1 MKHKNTVTK
10 LAFGGLF
17 AAMITV
23 GTILIT
29 IPTPTKG
36 YINIG
41 DSFVN
46 IGAWLL
52 GPAYGAAAAA
62 IGSALADVI
71 TGYTVYIPATFVIK
85 GLMALVSGLI
95 FHRAVKAKNGRSALV
110 PIAAAAAAELIMIS
124 GYTIF
129 EAFVLGS
136 WAAALQGVFW
146 YTVKSAANIAVSEL
160 LYVAVI
166 KRIAPAVSEK
176 LKEKT

>member
-23 GTILIT
+23 ATILIT

-36 YINIG
+36 YINLG

-71 TGYTVYIPATFVIK
+71 TGYTVYAPATFVIK
-85 GLMALVSGLI
+85 GLMALVSALI
-95 FHRAVKAKNGRSALV
+95 FRKLIKLTGKREHIRALAASLAAEAVMIGGYFAYETFTLGSAG
-110 PIAAAAAAELIMIS
+110 AAAAGIVSNA
-124 GYTIF
+124 
-129 EAFVLGS
+129 V
-136 WAAALQGVFW
+136 QGVG
-146 YTVKSAANIAVSEL
+146 NIIIAEL
-160 LYVAVI
+160 LYVTVI
-166 KRIAPAVSEK
+166 RRIAPAVSEK
-176 LKEKT
+176 LKAKV